1 MRKIIFALVL
11 GAAGLAQ
18 AQGKAEVPG
27 GFVGT
32 WKASLQ
38 YCRSQDDDSVLKI
51 TRRELHYFE
60 AGGAVV
66 KVSGKGPHDTTLQ
79 VRMQDETG
87 AAYPLSV
94 RLSLSAD
101 GKRLTEHTAM
111 GDTERYRCP

>member
-1 MRKIIFALVL
+1 MRKMIFTLVL
-11 GAAGLAQ
+11 GVAGLAQ

-38 YCRSQDDDSVLKI
+38 YCRSHDDDSILKI

-66 KVSGKGPHDTTLQ
+66 KVSGNWPARHHL
-79 VRMQDETG
+79 TG
-87 AAYPLSV
+87 AHTRRNRRCV
-94 RLSLSAD
+94 SA
-101 GKRLTEHTAM
+101 
-111 GDTERYRCP
+111 ERALIAVCRRQALNRAHRHG